1 MFARN
6 VFQHLRIQA
15 WMFHKLFKCPTA
27 HSCALHNLFPA
38 ENITGPVSDR
48 PTNPHRSLLA
58 A

>member
-15 WMFHKLFKCPTA
+15 WMFHKLFKYPTA
-27 HSCALHNLFPA
+27 HPDALRNLFPA
-38 ENITGPVSDR
+38 ENITGPVSNR
-48 PTNPHRSLLA
+48 LTNPRRSFLA